1 MFGINRVLDAFW
13 VGMIFGAILILY
25 FSLSSVSEDGGP
37 SRLTRW
43 IRAFN
48 ARYVM
53 SRSEI
58 ATGATGV
65 VQNQRETATEPNR
78 TEPPNPP
85 NAAAE
90 PGEPYRTG
98 AFALTPQEIAAVG
111 RMIEHKARA
120 EKPNKASTIWA
131 GFGIKKGESAR
142 YKRASEIYD
151 TLFVLQPDYPALE
164 ATRQPR
170 WESDPAT
177 LN

>member
-13 VGMIFGAILILY
+13 VGMIFGSILILY
-25 FSLSSVSEDGGP
+25 FYLSSVSEDGGP
-37 SRLTRW
+37 SRLARW
-43 IRAFN
+43 IAAFN

-53 SRSEI
+53 SRSGT
-58 ATGATGV
+58 ADPARGV
-65 VQNQRETATEPNR
+65 VQNRPEIAAEPTR
-78 TEPPNPP
+78 TEPPNVPNPAEERGSPP
-85 NAAAE
+85 
-90 PGEPYRTG
+90 GTG
-98 AFALTPQEIAAVG
+98 AFVLNPQEVAAVG
-111 RMIEHKARA
+111 RMIEHKATA

-131 GFGIKKGESAR
+131 GFAVKKGESLR

-151 TLFVLQPDYPALE
+151 TLFVIQPDFPALE